1 MKKLVSIFVTL
12 VLISALFC
20 IPTNAASKVLL
31 DCNFEDGKHPFMQ
44 VQGEVNIVEEKGNKI
59 AKMIRNSEYYSSAG
73 IDIDRTTDFD
83 LSVRVRL
90 DKCNDPQWNWVKLC
104 FRAPDFNENDSY
116 HMHLYDTRVEFA
128 VKGGP
133 GAKNEMNPVQTNES
147 LPLRLKAWYTVE
159 IFARGDKMTAYIN
172 GKKLLEM
179 TANDF
184 AEGGFVFASWSWDYS
199 VDDIKIT
206 ERAATDPVV
215 PTFKAPNV
223 DNTPTTSSKPTS
235 TPENSQPTDSSEP
248 TDDTSS
254 DSTVGGDATDN
265 NNSTDGSTDDNNS
278 KPSND
283 DGGSPIKVIAIV
295 AIVVLLVGG
304 AVAVFFILK
313 KMNAITATTNEK
325 SSSEDKE

>member
-1 MKKLVSIFVTL
+1 MKKLVSIFVAL
-12 VLISALFC
+12 VLLAAMFC
-20 IPTNAASKVLL
+20 LPTNAASNVLL

-59 AKMIRNSEYYSSAG
+59 AKMIRNSEEYSSAG

-90 DKCNDPQWNWVKLC
+90 DKCCDPQWNWVKLC
-104 FRAPDFNENDSY
+104 FRAPDFHENNSY

-133 GAKNEMNPVQTNES
+133 GGKNEMTPVQTNES
-147 LPLRLKAWYTVE
+147 VPLRLKVWYTVE
-159 IFARGDKMTAYIN
+159 IFARGDKMTAYVN

-179 TANDF
+179 TATDF
-184 AEGGFVFASWSWDYS
+184 AEGGFAFASWGWDYS

-206 ERAATDPVV
+206 ERAATDPVA

-248 TDDTSS
+248 SDVTSN
-254 DSTVGGDATDN
+254 DSTVGGDATDDN
-265 NNSTDGSTDDNNS
+265 SSTDNSIDDNNS
-278 KPSND
+278 NSSND
-283 DGGSPIKVIAIV
+283 AGGNAVKVIAIV

-313 KMNAITATTNEK
+313 KMNAVTATTKEN
-325 SSSEDKE
+325 SSEDKE